1 MLLIG
6 LLCLARLGGGRGV
19 SGHDKFDRFFASVCA
34 KCARRGDTCG
44 CEEGIGA
51 GVFKLLYDYTLQYE
65 AWATTAR
72 SLDVATAAHGA
83 GQGAPM
89 EGVKFVIV
97 DACCG
102 IGNHLF
108 MAVRGLM
115 VALRLG
121 RALVLSE
128 GNEVEYDFTSVL
140 PLMPPSVPSSLGWP
154 GRSTKAI
161 ATDHRDGHLGVEF
174 YTCGNW
180 EQLQDYDFIQLQGMQ
195 DVHLMMMH
203 PQEGPWFRRYFGGT
217 PFFFLSH
224 FLWSGEEQWDLPVQ
238 TQAWPQSERYSGQLF
253 SIASLVAELSADAA
267 ADPRA
272 AVVGMQIRTGVSVT
286 TRLEHGQADL
296 LAAPQTLAEKNRDYF
311 VGWESLILFP
321 HRQLLEEDWDGLGA
335 SPLARYCMGD
345 KSSLHVVLPC
355 IESAIAHVRAELGA
369 RRILLLLAT
378 GASPSTCR
386 PLLLVPLPP
395 PPPDS
400 TRRRRVVPPSACDK
414 TAGCYARRRVAA
426 PGNLGNAADR
436 LAPPKPETLTPK
448 P

>member
-1 MLLIG
+1 
-6 LLCLARLGGGRGV
+6 V

-34 KCARRGDTCG
+34 KCARRGVSCG
-44 CEEGIGA
+44 CEEGVGS

-65 AWATTAR
+65 AWAAAAR
-72 SLDVATAAHGA
+72 SLDGVTAAHSA

-89 EGVKFVIV
+89 EGVKFLIV

-140 PLMPPSVPSSLGWP
+140 PLMSADVPSSLGWP
-154 GRSTKAI
+154 ARSTKAI

-174 YTCGNW
+174 YTCGDW
-180 EQLQDYDFIQLQGMQ
+180 EQLQDYAFIQLQGMQ

-203 PQEGPWFRRYFGGT
+203 PQEGPWFRQYFGDT

-238 TQAWPQSERYSGQLF
+238 THAWPQSERYTGQLF
-253 SIASLVAELSADAA
+253 SIRSLVGALA
-267 ADPRA
+267 ADGAAEPRA
-272 AVVGMQIRTGVSVT
+272 AIVGVQIRTGVSIT
-286 TRLEHGQADL
+286 TRLEHGQTDL
-296 LAAPQTLAEKNRDYF
+296 LAAPQTLAEKNQDYF

-321 HRQLLEEDWDGLGA
+321 HRQLLEEDWDGLRA
-335 SPLARYCMGD
+335 PPHSPYCMGD
-345 KSSLHVVLPC
+345 KSALDVVLPC
-355 IESAIAHVRAELGA
+355 IESAIGDVRAELGA

-378 GASPSTCR
+378 GALPSTGRACCTSPAPR
-386 PLLLVPLPP
+386 SRCPAALAAAAAVFVTGHLRLLAGMCGAGSVHLV
-395 PPPDS
+395 
-400 TRRRRVVPPSACDK
+400 
-414 TAGCYARRRVAA
+414 
-426 PGNLGNAADR
+426 
-436 LAPPKPETLTPK
+436 
-448 P
+448 